1 MLKKIATRTF
11 LSFIFLNQIITFSF
25 SSKAGIG
32 DSQGVDQ
39 EKILLSYKDLE
50 KIILE
55 NNLQLKNAKEDIN
68 NANYSLEAAFSKY
81 GLQVS
86 LDSSIPQYSNGN
98 NSISGSD
105 LETSLISSN
114 VSLTANLPIFDPKK
128 NLEIQTT
135 KNKLS
140 LAENSFEILKD
151 DLNQEVSRRFFEFKN
166 ANQELLNGVQSV
178 NSSMLSLENA
188 KSKLENGIGNKLD
201 LLEAKTQLA
210 RDKQFLLDKENSY
223 QISKN
228 ALQQILNLDKDIE
241 ISQKIEILG
250 WWDHDL
256 NETLLSTIKNKKRLE
271 NISIKKSIEDLE
283 AEFALADSRPS
294 LLLTNQLSRSY
305 SRGESQVLDVDSD
318 SFNSSFENTIALKLT
333 WNIFDGGL
341 SRSNYNIKKSKAQKE
356 ITNYDLQKTLIVE
369 EVKNVFESL
378 KTSEEKIYISK
389 SELDASLEALKLSR
403 LRFDNGISS
412 QGEVIDAQ
420 KDLTV
425 ARSRFASNI
434 ASYNINLQKI
444 QNISKLDYSG
454 LCDITKSISYK
465 QNDICYL
472 NQPNKNIYYEI

>member
-86 LDSSIPQYSNGN
+86 VDSSIPQYSKGN

-105 LETSLISSN
+105 LETSLLSSN

-188 KSKLENGIGNKLD
+188 KSKLENGIGN
-201 LLEAKTQLA
+201 
-210 RDKQFLLDKENSY
+210 
-223 QISKN
+223 
-228 ALQQILNLDKDIE
+228 
-241 ISQKIEILG
+241 
-250 WWDHDL
+250 
-256 NETLLSTIKNKKRLE
+256 
-271 NISIKKSIEDLE
+271 
-283 AEFALADSRPS
+283 
-294 LLLTNQLSRSY
+294 
-305 SRGESQVLDVDSD
+305 
-318 SFNSSFENTIALKLT
+318 
-333 WNIFDGGL
+333 
-341 SRSNYNIKKSKAQKE
+341 
-356 ITNYDLQKTLIVE
+356 
-369 EVKNVFESL
+369 
-378 KTSEEKIYISK
+378 
-389 SELDASLEALKLSR
+389 
-403 LRFDNGISS
+403 
-412 QGEVIDAQ
+412 
-420 KDLTV
+420 
-425 ARSRFASNI
+425 
-434 ASYNINLQKI
+434 
-444 QNISKLDYSG
+444 
-454 LCDITKSISYK
+454 
-465 QNDICYL
+465 
-472 NQPNKNIYYEI
+472 

>member
-32 DSQGVDQ
+32 DIQRVDQ

-86 LDSSIPQYSNGN
+86 LDSSIPQYSKGN

-105 LETSLISSN
+105 LETSLLSSN

-128 NLEIQTT
+128 NLEIQAT

-210 RDKQFLLDKENSY
+210 RDKQFLLDKKNSY

-228 ALQQILNLDKDIE
+228 ALQQILNLDKDI
-241 ISQKIEILG
+241 
-250 WWDHDL
+250 D
-256 NETLLSTIKNKKRLE
+256 
-271 NISIKKSIEDLE
+271 
-283 AEFALADSRPS
+283 
-294 LLLTNQLSRSY
+294 
-305 SRGESQVLDVDSD
+305 
-318 SFNSSFENTIALKLT
+318 
-333 WNIFDGGL
+333 
-341 SRSNYNIKKSKAQKE
+341 
-356 ITNYDLQKTLIVE
+356 
-369 EVKNVFESL
+369 
-378 KTSEEKIYISK
+378 
-389 SELDASLEALKLSR
+389 
-403 LRFDNGISS
+403 
-412 QGEVIDAQ
+412 
-420 KDLTV
+420 
-425 ARSRFASNI
+425 
-434 ASYNINLQKI
+434 I
-444 QNISKLDYSG
+444 Q
-454 LCDITKSISYK
+454 
-465 QNDICYL
+465 
-472 NQPNKNIYYEI
+472 

>member
-25 SSKAGIG
+25 SSKAGVG
-32 DSQGVDQ
+32 DFHGVDQ

-86 LDSSIPQYSNGN
+86 VDSSIPQYSKGN

-105 LETSLISSN
+105 LETSLLSSN

-210 RDKQFLLDKENSY
+210 RDKQFLLDKEYSY

-228 ALQQILNLDKDIE
+228 ALQQILNLD
-241 ISQKIEILG
+241 
-250 WWDHDL
+250 
-256 NETLLSTIKNKKRLE
+256 
-271 NISIKKSIEDLE
+271 
-283 AEFALADSRPS
+283 
-294 LLLTNQLSRSY
+294 
-305 SRGESQVLDVDSD
+305 
-318 SFNSSFENTIALKLT
+318 
-333 WNIFDGGL
+333 
-341 SRSNYNIKKSKAQKE
+341 
-356 ITNYDLQKTLIVE
+356 
-369 EVKNVFESL
+369 
-378 KTSEEKIYISK
+378 
-389 SELDASLEALKLSR
+389 
-403 LRFDNGISS
+403 
-412 QGEVIDAQ
+412 
-420 KDLTV
+420 
-425 ARSRFASNI
+425 
-434 ASYNINLQKI
+434 
-444 QNISKLDYSG
+444 
-454 LCDITKSISYK
+454 
-465 QNDICYL
+465 
-472 NQPNKNIYYEI
+472 